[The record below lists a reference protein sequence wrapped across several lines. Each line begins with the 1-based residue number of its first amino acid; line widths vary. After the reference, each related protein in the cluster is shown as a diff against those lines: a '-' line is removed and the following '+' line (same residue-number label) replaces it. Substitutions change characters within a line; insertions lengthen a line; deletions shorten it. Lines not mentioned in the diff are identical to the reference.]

1 MADVKATVELD
12 EGPLQEGSKLA
23 DWIAWAL
30 MRADAIDPLGQRRR
44 KGVESASG
52 DESQRPNQPR

>member
-30 MRADAIDPLGQRRR
+30 MRSDAIDPLGQRRR